1 MVKSL
6 FLLIL
11 LAWLRAIPGAGGL
24 ILLVMYFL
32 WAYSIRY
39 RGYYG
44 RLTEEET
51 NSLRLSSDVDRHR
64 MRGQWDAVPWLG
76 TSKHVIRKWTWDR
89 IALETTL
96 QADMVKSADA
106 LTKASG
112 ALSKWIDEKAFK
124 SSMNPY
130 SGTLAVVDQEHRT
143 SHTPR
148 TALALLNKV
157 YSKSQSWDN
166 RAICTLG
173 GTFIICAEA
182 YKHDVKG
189 ALQQKKLKEPRMES
203 GTAAE
208 TSRLTWKLGQI
219 VLNTGTVSISS
230 FLKSV
235 AARINPWDQHAI
247 IKYKDGKYYAPTTMF
262 GASATIMKVLNL
274 CEALDLSPDEKM
286 IVGYSVA
293 LHWIDKYLNDSGWF
307 LGGTFTPDRHSLI
320 EALQGMYAHIE
331 KDPRRA
337 ADALVAMY
345 EKADELRRLNKQE

>member
-1 MVKSL
+1 MVKF

-11 LAWLRAIPGAGGL
+11 LAWLRGIPGAGGL

-39 RGYYG
+39 RGYHG

-51 NSLRLSSDVDRHR
+51 NELRLESDVERHR

-76 TSKHVIRKWTWDR
+76 TSKHVIRKWTWDK

-96 QADMVKSADA
+96 QADLVKSSEA
-106 LTKASG
+106 LAKASG
-112 ALSKWIDEKAFK
+112 ALSIWIGEKTPS

-130 SGTLAVVDQEHRT
+130 SGTLAVVDQEHRK
-143 SHTPR
+143 SHTPK
-148 TALALLNKV
+148 TALALLHKV
-157 YSKSQSWDN
+157 SLDSTSWTN
-166 RAICTLG
+166 QAICTLG

-182 YKHDVKG
+182 YKHAVKS
-189 ALQQKKLKEPRMES
+189 ALQGKNQKELRMAS

-208 TSRLTWKLGQI
+208 TSRLTWKLGQL
-219 VLNTGTVSISS
+219 VLNTGTVSIAS

-235 AARINPWDQHAI
+235 SARINPWDQHAI
-247 IKYKDGKYYAPTTMF
+247 VKYKDGEYYAPTTMF
-262 GASATIMKVLNL
+262 GASATIMKVMNL
-274 CEALDLSPDEKM
+274 CEALDLGPDEKM

-293 LHWIDKYLNDSGWF
+293 LHWIDKYLNDNSWF

-331 KDPRRA
+331 KDPRKA
-337 ADALVAMY
+337 ADALVSMY
-345 EKADELRRLNKQE
+345 EKADELRRLKQE

>member
-1 MVKSL
+1 MVKF

-11 LAWLRAIPGAGGL
+11 LAWLRGIPGAGGL

-39 RGYYG
+39 RGFHG

-51 NSLRLSSDVDRHR
+51 TALRLESDVDSHD

-76 TSKHVIRKWTWDR
+76 TSKHVVRKWTWDK
-89 IALETTL
+89 IALEATI
-96 QADMVKSADA
+96 QEDMDKSANA

-112 ALSKWIDEKAFK
+112 ALSRWIDEKPFK

-130 SGTLAVVDQEHRT
+130 SGTLAVVDEEHRT
-143 SHTPR
+143 SHTPK
-148 TALALLNKV
+148 TALALLNKA
-157 YSKSQSWDN
+157 YSKAESWTN
-166 RAICTLG
+166 QAICTLG

-182 YKHDVKG
+182 YKKDVKSV
-189 ALQQKKLKEPRMES
+189 LQEKNLQEPRMES

-219 VLNTGTVSISS
+219 VLNTGTVSIGS
-230 FLKSV
+230 FMKSV
-235 AARINPWDQHAI
+235 SARLNPWDQHAI
-247 IKYKDGKYYAPTTMF
+247 IKYKEGEYYAPTTMF

-274 CEALDLSPDEKM
+274 CDALGLDNDEKM
-286 IVGYSVA
+286 VVGYSVA
-293 LHWIDKYLNDSGWF
+293 LHWIDKYLNDNSWF
-307 LGGTFTPDRHSLI
+307 LGGKFTPDRHSLI

-337 ADALVAMY
+337 AEALVEMY
-345 EKADELRRLNKQE
+345 EKADELRRIKKD